1 MQHNETITESRHYL
15 ENIYPL
21 LSNQVSIHLT
31 PQTDKCI
38 LEFNINNQ
46 IYD

>member
-15 ENIYPL
+15 ENIYL
-21 LSNQVSIHLT
+21 LPINQVSIHL
-31 PQTDKCI
+31 PLQTDKCI